1 MVNIEEL
8 KSLTANAKDIKDR
21 KNQLEFQAIIR
32 EIAEKARREAEKG
45 ESSAVIHT
53 FITDRGNVDPV
64 SEMVFNYCQ
73 SEGLKPTKEKN
84 TSIFV
89 GEDQP
94 GIDIVIH
101 WD

>member
-1 MVNIEEL
+1 MIDVEQL
-8 KSLTANAKDIKDR
+8 RSMTSKAKNER
-21 KNQLEFQAIIR
+21 NQLEFKAIVR
-32 EIAEKARREAEKG
+32 EISKKAKKEAEKG

-53 FITDRGNVDPV
+53 FIMDGESIDPV

-73 SEGLKPTKEKN
+73 SEGLRPTKEKN

-89 GEDQP
+89 GADQP

-101 WD
+101 W